1 MTRQSLGFDNFTL
14 ALFGV
19 VLTASLLPVQG
30 MLAQVFSALTTVAI
44 AILFFLHGARLSR
57 EAILAGASHWRLHL
71 VVFSATFILFPLLGV
86 ALRPLLQ
93 PLITPEL
100 YLGVMFICAVPAT
113 VQSSIAFT
121 SIARGNIAAAVCSAS
136 ASSLIGVFLTPVLAG
151 LLLGGEVSGGDPM
164 QAIGMIML
172 QLLVPFAAGHALRPV
187 IGGWVDRHRPV
198 LKFFDQGSILL
209 VVYLAFSEAVRQ
221 GLWRQVPGQALAGLL
236 AVSAIL
242 LALALLATRTAARL
256 LRFKVEDEITT
267 VFCGSK
273 KSLASGVP
281 MAQVMFPGHAVGVI
295 LLPLMIFHQ
304 LQLMVCA
311 VLAERYARRRDSF

>member
-30 MLAQVFSALTTVAI
+30 ALAQVFSALTTVAI

-71 VVFSATFILFPLLGV
+71 VVFSATFILFPILGV

-164 QAIGMIML
+164 QAIGKIML
-172 QLLVPFAAGHALRPV
+172 QLLVPFALGHALRPV

-198 LKFFDQGSILL
+198 LKFFDQGSILM

-242 LALALLATRTAARL
+242 LALALLATRTAARV